1 MTTPLGYIKNM
12 QNRYNKPYSKVYIHT
27 WGCQMNEHQSEI
39 IAGMLNS
46 CGYQITDDLKDADII
61 IFNTCIVRQ
70 KPENKVYSE
79 IGIVKKLKEENP
91 HILLG
96 IGGCM
101 AQVRREELFEKSRA
115 VDFVFGTSKIEE
127 VPRLIEEARKRKTGK
142 LKAIEEVPTS
152 LNNLPSLRK
161 SSFQATVTITE
172 GCSNSC
178 SFCIVPRARGPLRSR
193 PMEEIV
199 KEVAELAQKGYQE
212 VILLGQNVNAYG
224 KDLDEVSFGRLLE
237 RISKIDI
244 PRIRFTSPHPKDFTA
259 SAIEVISK
267 SENICNHLHLPV
279 QAGSDRTLTNMNR
292 GYTREQFIKL
302 VNNIKEKIKDVNI
315 TTDII
320 VGYPGE
326 TKKDFRQTVDLMK
339 RVRFG
344 GSYLFKYCPR
354 EHTKSFYREDD
365 VPEEEKQRRLE
376 KLLDLQREINKKDN
390 QQKLGKVV
398 KVLVEGHSRNGNQ
411 KLYGK
416 SQDMKTVSVRGEE
429 KLVGKIVTTR
439 IKATSPGTLEGEI
452 IENSHEKN

>member
-1 MTTPLGYIKNM
+1 
-12 QNRYNKPYSKVYIHT
+12 
-27 WGCQMNEHQSEI
+27 MNVHQSEI

-46 CGYQITDDLKDADII
+46 CGYQIIDNLEDADII
-61 IFNTCIVRQ
+61 IFNTCIVRR

-79 IGIVKKLKEENP
+79 IGIIKQLKEEKP

-101 AQVRREELFEKSRA
+101 AQVRREELFEKSPA
-115 VDFVFGTSKIEE
+115 VDFVFGTSKIAK
-127 VPRLIEEARKRKTGK
+127 VPRLIEEAQKRKTQK
-142 LKAIEEVPTS
+142 LTAIKEVPTG
-152 LNNLPSLRK
+152 LNSLPSLRK
-161 SSFQATVTITE
+161 SSFQAMVTITE

-193 PMEEIV
+193 AMDEIL
-199 KEVAELAQKGYQE
+199 KEVTELAQKGYQE

-224 KDLDEVSFGRLLE
+224 KDLAKVSFARLLE

-279 QAGSDRTLTNMNR
+279 QSGSNRILTDMKR

-302 VNNIKEKIKDVNI
+302 VDNIQEEIRDVNI

-326 TKKDFRQTVDLMK
+326 AKEDFRQTVDLMK

-344 GSYLFKYCPR
+344 GSYIFKYCPR
-354 EHTKSFYREDD
+354 EHTRSFYRKDD

-376 KLLDLQREINKKDN
+376 KLLDLQRKINKEDN
-390 QQKLGKVV
+390 RKKLGKAV
-398 KVLVEGHSRNGNQ
+398 KVLVEGHSRNGDRR
-411 KLYGK
+411 LYGK
-416 SQDMKTVSVRGEE
+416 SQDMKTVSVRGAK
-429 KLVGKIVTTR
+429 KLVGKVVTTK

-452 IENSHEKN
+452 VENSHGKNQKIKSC